1 MFRFNLSDPFGL
13 AMMVAV
19 AIASIGGGVVITI
32 LLDAIRERR
41 ALRRMGQEFLAFAE
55 RIELAFTP
63 CAPPKIGRA
72 KLASDM
78 DWIEDDSA
86 WDDPRDR
93 AYEED
98 FAEWEV
104 RSVEEAD
111 DRARLAD
118 LDRDLRICGDMVDE
132 LAEYLDVL
140 HYHPLVAGAE
150 DIPALVTQLDELIEQ
165 EYLLVQITRVTEI
178 IEF

>member
-86 WDDPRDR
+86 WDDPRERDHD
-93 AYEED
+93 ED
-98 FAEWEV
+98 FAEWEA
-104 RSVEEAD
+104 RSQEESDHFDYLDYVKRRLRRVEDAIDAIERYQIDLLCWHPDCEGRDALPQLAWTAECLLVEED
-111 DRARLAD
+111 Q
-118 LDRDLRICGDMVDE
+118 LRGE
-132 LAEYLDVL
+132 L
-140 HYHPLVAGAE
+140 
-150 DIPALVTQLDELIEQ
+150 
-165 EYLLVQITRVTEI
+165 
-178 IEF
+178 EF

>member
-41 ALRRMGQEFLAFAE
+41 YLRRMAQEFLAFAE
-55 RIELAFTP
+55 RIELALTP
-63 CAPPKIGRA
+63 CVEPKIGY
-72 KLASDM
+72 D

-86 WDDPRDR
+86 WDMP
-93 AYEED
+93 EED

-111 DRARLAD
+111 NAD
-118 LDRDLRICGDMVDE
+118 
-132 LAEYLDVL
+132 YLDYVKRRL
-140 HYHPLVAGAE
+140 RHVEDYIDAIERYQIDLIWHPDCREGRDALPKLAWKAE
-150 DIPALVTQLDELIEQ
+150 CLRVEQDQLRKELDQ
-165 EYLLVQITRVTEI
+165 TDVVWY
-178 IEF
+178 

>member
-41 ALRRMGQEFLAFAE
+41 YLRRMAQEFLAFAE
-55 RIELAFTP
+55 RIELALTP
-63 CAPPKIGRA
+63 CVEPKIGY
-72 KLASDM
+72 D

-86 WDDPRDR
+86 WDMP
-93 AYEED
+93 EED

-150 DIPALVTQLDELIEQ
+150 DIPALVTHLDQLIDQ
-165 EYLLVQITRVTEI
+165 EYQLVQATR
-178 IEF
+178 

>member
-1 MFRFNLSDPFGL
+1 MFVANLSPMAIGL
-13 AMMVAV
+13 VLLLGSMAAAV
-19 AIASIGGGVVITI
+19 TITLVVVTA
-32 LLDAIRERR
+32 LDRHNQLVLAREFT
-41 ALRRMGQEFLAFAE
+41 ALAN
-55 RIELAFTP
+55 ELAAEIDP
-63 CAPPKIGRA
+63 
-72 KLASDM
+72 

-111 DRARLAD
+111 DRARMIELQ
-118 LDRDLRICGDMVDE
+118 RDLRICGDMVDE

-165 EYLLVQITRVTEI
+165 EYHLVQITRVPEI